1 MIVAFNRTDVSRGG
15 LQLQPHYF
23 LQLQNFSQEKET
35 ASGQINICQTLE
47 LQRSMNNSLS
57 LTLSLPLL
65 EFNIIQQMHK
75 MSFNQ

>member
-1 MIVAFNRTDVSRGG
+1 MIVVFDRNNVSRGG
-15 LQLQPHYF
+15 YYNYHLITSHYCKT
-23 LQLQNFSQEKET
+23 SRRKKET

-57 LTLSLPLL
+57 LSLPLL
-65 EFNIIQQMHK
+65 EFNMIQQMHK